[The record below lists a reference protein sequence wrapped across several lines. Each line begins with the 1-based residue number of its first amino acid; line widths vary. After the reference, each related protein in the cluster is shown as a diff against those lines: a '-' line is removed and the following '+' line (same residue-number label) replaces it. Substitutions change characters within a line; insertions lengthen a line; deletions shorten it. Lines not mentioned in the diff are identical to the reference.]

1 MRLLLLCTLPV
12 LALACHAP
20 SAPAPDA
27 SGSAPEPTRYTL
39 VQIKTGPMSGKL
51 SKEDNERAFAGHFE
65 NMGRMGRAGQLVT
78 AGPYGARRH
87 DPSLRGLFVL
97 ATAER
102 SEAERWAATDPTT
115 QAGVFVL
122 EFHTLA
128 TDAPLAAALERAL
141 AWQAAQLA
149 AGRTPPPGEG
159 ARGYV
164 LLTAEHGDLATRE
177 FAPLC
182 DAEGGVYLVATLD
195 ETRALVLLDAPDLAT
210 AEERFAPQLAVIGT
224 HTLDEWFA
232 SDELAAMV
240 E

>member
-122 EFHTLA
+122 EHHELA
-128 TDAPLAAALERAL
+128 TDAPLGAALERAL
-141 AWQAAQLA
+141 AVQAAAEATGKTL
-149 AGRTPPPGEG
+149 PPGEG
-159 ARGYV
+159 ARPYV
-164 LLTAEHGDLATRE
+164 WLTAEHADLAWRE
-177 FAPLC
+177 FAPLLS
-182 DAEGGVYLVATLD
+182 AEGGAYLLGTLD
-195 ETRALVLLDAPDLAT
+195 GTRALVLLDAPDLAS
-210 AEERFAPQLAVIGT
+210 AEQRFAPQLAEIGA
-224 HTLDEWFA
+224 HHLDEWFA
-232 SDELAAMV
+232 SNELAAMV